1 METVIRVILI
11 YLAIL
16 FGLRILGKREF
27 GQLSP
32 LELITLLLIPEL
44 VAQAVVREDFS
55 FTNAI
60 IALTTLFSLV
70 FITSLFR
77 YKYLYI
83 EKVISGEPS
92 VLVSHGEFIEDNL
105 NKEHVDAE
113 EIVGAMHRSG
123 LYRLEQVKWAILETD
138 GKISII
144 PEDEDRDST
153 TNQPKKDMAV

>member
-55 FTNAI
+55 LTNAM

-70 FITSLFR
+70 FITSLLR
-77 YKYLYI
+77 YKFLYI

-105 NKEHVDAE
+105 NKEHVDAA
-113 EIVGAMHRSG
+113 EIFGAMHSSG

-153 TNQPKKDMAV
+153 TIKTEKDLAV

>member
-1 METVIRVILI
+1 METVIRVVLI

-44 VAQAVVREDFS
+44 VAQALVREDFL
-55 FTNAI
+55 FTNAM

-70 FITSLFR
+70 FITSLLR
-77 YKYLYI
+77 YKFSYV
-83 EKVISGEPS
+83 EKLVSGEPS
-92 VLVSHGEFIEDNL
+92 ILVSHGKFVEDNL
-105 NKEHVDAE
+105 NKERVDAA
-113 EIVGAMHRSG
+113 EIFGAMHESG

-138 GKISII
+138 GKFSII
-144 PEDEDRDST
+144 PKDEDQNSAL
-153 TNQPKKDMAV
+153 NKPKEELAV